1 MPNVS
6 KLRINGIEYDL
17 SGSGGG
23 GTSNYNDLSNKPQIN
38 GNTLNG
44 NKTSSQLGLASAS
57 DIPDELADLQDDATH
72 RTVTDTEKALW
83 NGKADTSDI
92 PTKTSDLTN
101 DSGFITGLTI
111 LTYNSSTWNDFITAF
126 NANKIVYCRVPT
138 GNDARYAFL
147 AYYNGPEPSAE
158 FQYYRSVRTHSQS
171 AQGDE
176 VYIYK
181 LMGDGTWST
190 TTRKTYSNVNVSNG
204 IKNSYYDYQ
213 LHLSIDSAYASFTNY
228 YTKTDVD
235 NLISAITTVSFEI
248 VQTLPSTGEAN
259 VIYLV
264 PKATAQTQ
272 NIYDE
277 YIYTNNAWEKIGDT
291 EIDLSGYYSTGDT
304 AETNLADGDYVPFY
318 DTSATAKRK
327 TLWSNI
333 KAKLKDYFDGIYATI
348 SSLATVATSGSYNDL
363 SNKPYLPSM
372 PTDSGVDCNNCKDT
386 GFYHFSSN
394 GPYNGSWGSLIVVDQ
409 NGTTSGGTITQIA
422 QCCGPTVYIDVICI
436 RRFYNNAWTS
446 WVKLPMTSDI
456 PTNTNQLTNGAGFIT
471 SSGSCAYATNA
482 GKVNNHTVATDV
494 PANAVFT
501 DTNTWRPVVDN
512 LTSTDTDKSLT
523 ANQGKVLKGYVDDL
537 YDNLDT
543 KVNKIE
549 PTSSRDFLHTLES
562 GDTFR
567 VLFAGSEIF
576 KVTHT
581 DVYLNGQSF
590 STYSNTISG
599 QISTLSGKYTN
610 LYTNKQDKLVSGTNI
625 KTVNGTSLL
634 GSGNVT
640 VQETLV
646 SGTNIKTINNQ
657 SILGSGNIT
666 ISAGGT
672 SWGNIT
678 GTLSNQSDL
687 QTILDGKVNLVDD
700 GIKFREYYPETGGES
715 YTKVDKFG
723 VEVYYSKPTQD
734 IYVKMRYR
742 EDGILYYPDATDY
755 ASYIEYGKPTV
766 LWTNPSPTAS
776 FASQTVTLS
785 RGWEN
790 FRWIEITARRRSG
803 SYNGWMTMGITPTN
817 IVRSGTEE
825 YATLKLID
833 STTYYARRVT
843 FVTNGI
849 HFNDCSKFTIG
860 SSTGSTQ
867 NGYIIPYQIIG
878 IL

>member
-1 MPNVS
+1 MS
-6 KLRINGIEYDL
+6 IIRKIKIGGITYDL
-17 SGSGGG
+17 PSGGSG
-23 GTSNYNDLSNKPQIN
+23 TSDYSQLTNKPQIN

-57 DIPDELADLQDDATH
+57 DIP
-72 RTVTDTEKALW
+72 
-83 NGKADTSDI
+83 
-92 PTKTSDLTN
+92 TKVSDLTN
-101 DSGFITGLTI
+101 DSGFITGLVV
-111 LTYNSSTWNDFITAF
+111 LTYGSSTWNDFITAF
-126 NANKIVYCRVPT
+126 NANKVVFVRCGAGTTPGASTKPI
-138 GNDARYAFL
+138 L
-147 AYYNGPEPSAE
+147 AHLVKVDYYNGNPRFAE
-158 FQYYRSVRTHSQS
+158 FRYDDYVDQKTYADQDDHIR
-171 AQGDE
+171 
-176 VYIYK
+176 IYK
-181 LMGDGTWST
+181 LFTDNGWTLTTVPVAPRIVAGDGINYNWEESQRERTLT
-190 TTRKTYSNVNVSNG
+190 
-204 IKNSYYDYQ
+204 
-213 LHLSIDSAYASFTNY
+213 LSLDRAS
-228 YTKTDVD
+228 
-235 NLISAITTVSFEI
+235 ITTVSFEV
-248 VQTLPSTGEAN
+248 VQTLPATGEAN

-394 GPYNGSWGSLIVVDQ
+394 GPYNASWGSLIVVDQ

-567 VLFAGSEIF
+567 VLFAGGEIF

-678 GTLSNQSDL
+678 GTLSNQTDL
-687 QTILDGKVNLVDD
+687 QNALN
-700 GIKFREYYPETGGES
+700 
-715 YTKVDKFG
+715 TKW
-723 VEVYYSKPTQD
+723 SKS
-734 IYVKMRYR
+734 
-742 EDGILYYPDATDY
+742 ED
-755 ASYIEYGKPTV
+755 IEYGASGEGAHTWLTTGHLTIDHHTQNTGFGTMIQPDSIYVVTNRTAVKLGDTV

-776 FASQTVTLS
+776 FAAQTITLS
-785 RGWEN
+785 KSLTLFDYYVIYFRGGTSSDLYFYSPFMPIGQESA
-790 FRWIEITARRRSG
+790 ITYPVYFIVRRK
-803 SYNGWMTMGITPTN
+803 ITPN
-817 IVRSGTEE
+817 SSD
-825 YATLKLID
+825 ASKLAID
-833 STTYYARRVT
+833 DAYKFSTY
-843 FVTNGI
+843 NSSS
-849 HFNDCSKFTIG
+849 NSKQNSYLIPIKVIG
-860 SSTGSTQ
+860 WKFH
-867 NGYIIPYQIIG
+867 N
-878 IL
+878 